1 VIYCVC
7 VFPYMATL
15 LSLYCPCC
23 YAWFRKYTRL
33 CLSRFPPSWH
43 GWYESLFWYS
53 RLFTHFKKLAFVRV
67 TVVEYGWYE
76 SLFWY
81 SRLFTHFKKLAF
93 VRVTVVEYGWHAS
106 QFWYSRLFTHNMFVS
121 NIKTKTKLS
130 WLSQSDISH
139 NKSLYICIYIY
150 IYIWCNVHILQCN
163 TFVYVC
169 VWVGVLG
176 KASAR

>member
-23 YAWFRKYTRL
+23 YAWFQKYTRL

-43 GWYESLFWYS
+43 
-53 RLFTHFKKLAFVRV
+53 
-67 TVVEYGWYE
+67 GWYE

-121 NIKTKTKLS
+121 NINTKKNCHSCHRVIFHAMNHDTTFIYCKTTLLCMCMWGGGSQQPGGKQDFLTTMSTVMLTLRVYLSVCAMTKR
-130 WLSQSDISH
+130 
-139 NKSLYICIYIY
+139 SL
-150 IYIWCNVHILQCN
+150 Q
-163 TFVYVC
+163 
-169 VWVGVLG
+169 
-176 KASAR
+176 

>member
-1 VIYCVC
+1 MPDISLNRESLFNYVLMCVWFI
-7 VFPYMATL
+7 VFV
-15 LSLYCPCC
+15 CFPCC

-43 GWYESLFWYS
+43 
-53 RLFTHFKKLAFVRV
+53 
-67 TVVEYGWYE
+67 GWYE

-139 NKSLYICIYIY
+139 NESLYICIYIY
-150 IYIWCNVHILQCN
+150 IYDA
-163 TFVYVC
+163 TFIYSNATRLCMCVC
-169 VWVGVLG
+169 EWGC
-176 KASAR
+176 

>member
-1 VIYCVC
+1 MCVTYCVC

-67 TVVEYGWYE
+67 TVVEYGW
-76 SLFWY
+76 
-81 SRLFTHFKKLAF
+81 
-93 VRVTVVEYGWHAS
+93 HAS

-130 WLSQSDISH
+130 WLSPSDISH
-139 NKSLYICIYIY
+139 NESLYICIYIY
-150 IYIWCNVHILQCN
+150 IYMMQRSYTPMQH
-163 TFVYVC
+163 VC
-169 VWVGVLG
+169 VCVCVSGGVREG
-176 KASAR
+176 KC